1 MIEICREQQCYL
13 FQILSHMLHFSLSGD
28 FFFYKNWNPDTRTFY
43 QSVNKNKHWYQ
54 EEESKK
60 KIFLLCT
67 LTSLDEIYKDDK
79 KKILYGFIIRIKIL
93 LLHSF
98 WIFQNTLQNFS
109 TLSCR
114 YMSLHV
120 VCNGKRMYL
129 NTFIIN
135 I

>member
-1 MIEICREQQCYL
+1 MIEICREQQYDL
-13 FQILSHMLHFSLSGD
+13 FKILFHMLHFSLSGD
-28 FFFYKNWNPDTRTFY
+28 FFFFIKTETQVQEHFTNQWTKTKIDTRRKK
-43 QSVNKNKHWYQ
+43 VKKNFFIMHPHFSGRNLQGWQ
-54 EEESKK
+54 
-60 KIFLLCT
+60 
-67 LTSLDEIYKDDK
+67 

-114 YMSLHV
+114 YLSLHV
-120 VCNGKRMYL
+120 VCTGKRMYL

>member
-1 MIEICREQQCYL
+1 MQRTPVRSIQNT
-13 FQILSHMLHFSLSGD
+13 LSHASFLSFWW
-28 FFFYKNWNPDTRTFY
+28 FFFFIKTETQVQEHFTNQWTKTKIDTRRKKVKKNFFY
-43 QSVNKNKHWYQ
+43 YAPSLHWTKFTRMT
-54 EEESKK
+54 KK
-60 KIFLLCT
+60 KFFM
-67 LTSLDEIYKDDK
+67 
-79 KKILYGFIIRIKIL
+79 GFIIGIKIL

-114 YMSLHV
+114 YISLHV
-120 VCNGKRMYL
+120 VCNGKHMYS

>member
-1 MIEICREQQCYL
+1 MDRVMQRTAIRSIQNT
-13 FQILSHMLHFSLSGD
+13 LSHASFLSFWW
-28 FFFYKNWNPDTRTFY
+28 FFFKIKTET
-43 QSVNKNKHWYQ
+43 QIQEQNKNWYQ

-60 KIFLLCT
+60 NFFYYAP
-67 LTSLDEIYKDDK
+67 SLHWTKFTRMTK

-98 WIFQNTLQNFS
+98 WTFQNTLQNFS

-114 YMSLHV
+114 YISLHV
-120 VCNGKRMYL
+120 VCNGKRMYS